1 MSANETHVTAVV
13 LNWRD
18 RASTEACVSALL
30 SEKAVTN
37 VVLVDNESSGDLRH
51 LISDRVDLIEQGAN
65 LGFSRGVNIGIR
77 AALSS
82 DAAAVLVINNDAV
95 VVPGCVDVLVR
106 AWNERPT
113 VGIFAPLVLNT
124 DGSEQSTGGVFRPG
138 RGSVVELSASPP
150 NYLTWACVLV
160 PRLTVEAIGLL
171 DERFFMYWED
181 VDFGL
186 RLRDAGLAMEV
197 VPQAAVLHARSVSHS
212 RAGAKIDRY
221 SMHGL
226 TLLSLK
232 RGGRA
237 AWIGLPVRLAGR
249 ILTRLGSRAH
259 VRAVLAGAL
268 DGVRAART
276 QDSGSQMD
284 APTRR

>member
-1 MSANETHVTAVV
+1 VPARSSASNRSCVNH
-13 LNWRD
+13 RD
-18 RASTEACVSALL
+18 L
-30 SEKAVTN
+30 SGE
-37 VVLVDNESSGDLRH
+37 
-51 LISDRVDLIEQGAN
+51 RVGLIEQQAN
-65 LGFSRGVNIGIR
+65 LGFSRGVNIGMR
-77 AALSS
+77 AALKS
-82 DAAAVLVINNDAV
+82 DAEAVLVINNDAV

-106 AWNERPT
+106 AWQARPS
-113 VGIFAPLVLNT
+113 VGLFAPLVLNT

-138 RGSVVELSASPP
+138 RGSVVELSERPP

-160 PRLTVEAIGLL
+160 PRSTLETIGLL

-186 RLRDAGLAMEV
+186 RLGDAGLAVEV

-237 AWIGLPVRLAGR
+237 AWIGLPIRFAGR
-249 ILTRLGSRAH
+249 VVSRLGSRAH
-259 VRAVLAGAL
+259 VRAVLLGAL
-268 DGVRAART
+268 DGVRAAKKNG
-276 QDSGSQMD
+276 SGAQTD
-284 APTRR
+284 VPDRR